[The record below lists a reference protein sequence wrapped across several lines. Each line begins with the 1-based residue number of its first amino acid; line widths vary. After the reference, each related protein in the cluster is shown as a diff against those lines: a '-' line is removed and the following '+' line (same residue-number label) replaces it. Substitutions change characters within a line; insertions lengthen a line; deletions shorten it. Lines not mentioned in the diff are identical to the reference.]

1 MSKHMV
7 SLALSALFLMVVF
20 SYADKAA
27 ADSSVIGASAPRTVL
42 YLTYPANSERRCA
55 GKERVGYR
63 ANPECCP
70 EGFSLAG
77 VRVNG
82 QDADAVCVQDEAR
95 R

>member
-1 MSKHMV
+1 MSKHVV
-7 SLALSALFLMVVF
+7 SLALSALFFVFVF

-27 ADSSVIGASAPRTVL
+27 AELPVAGASAPRTVL

-70 EGFSLAG
+70 KGFSLAG

-82 QDADAVCVQDEAR
+82 QDADAVCVQDEAKR
-95 R
+95 

>member
-1 MSKHMV
+1 MSKHVV
-7 SLALSALFLMVVF
+7 SLVLGAVVLIFLASF
-20 SYADKAA
+20 ADNSH
-27 ADSSVIGASAPRTVL
+27 ADTPLVGVSAPRTVL

-70 EGFSLAG
+70 DGFSLAG

-82 QDADAVCVQDEAR
+82 QTADAVCVQN
-95 R
+95 